1 MLRCLTHH
9 ASRRPSM
16 LGCSTQHICR
26 SRLAGEPARSATTAV
41 NDTTRSPASRFLQI
55 ESDRP
60 GCLSSPAQS
69 NPTDSAAGQ
78 SILECLTQHTRRSR
92 LADEPVRSATTAVN
106 DTMRSPASRLLQIES
121 NRPEC
126 LSSPAQSNPTDP
138 AAGQSMLR
146 CLTQHTRRSR
156 LADEPVRS
164 ATTAVNDTT
173 RSPASRLL
181 RIESNRTD
189 SVGLPAQSNPTD
201 SAAGQSI
208 LECLTQ
214 HTRRSRLA
222 GEPARSATTAVNDT
236 TRSPASRLLQIESNR
251 PGCLSSPA
259 QLNPTDPAAG
269 QSMLRCSTQ
278 HTRRSRLAGEPARS
292 ATTAVNDTT
301 RSPAS
306 RAPTGRSSS
315 SVQPC
320 PTGGL

>member
-1 MLRCLTHH
+1 MSRCLTHH

-55 ESDRP
+55 ESNRP
-60 GCLSSPAQS
+60 ECLSSPAQS
-69 NPTDSAAGQ
+69 NPTDSAAGR
-78 SILECLTQHTRRSR
+78 SMLGCLTQHTRRSR
-92 LADEPVRSATTAVN
+92 LA
-106 DTMRSPASRLLQIES
+106 
-121 NRPEC
+121 
-126 LSSPAQSNPTDP
+126 
-138 AAGQSMLR
+138 G
-146 CLTQHTRRSR
+146 
-156 LADEPVRS
+156 EPVRS

-181 RIESNRTD
+181 QIEPNRPGCL
-189 SVGLPAQSNPTD
+189 SSPAQSNPTD
-201 SAAGQSI
+201 PAAGQSM
-208 LECLTQ
+208 LGCLTQ

-222 GEPARSATTAVNDT
+222 GEPVRSATMAVNDT

-251 PGCLSSPA
+251 PGCLSSPV
-259 QLNPTDPAAG
+259 QSNPTDPAAG

-278 HTRRSRLAGEPARS
+278 HTRRSRLAGEPVRS

-306 RAPTGRSSS
+306 RLLQVDLLRQFNRVRQEGFKVCAHRK
-315 SVQPC
+315 
-320 PTGGL
+320 